1 MKNIKYLLLVF
12 SIFLASCEN
21 QDWEF
26 PDFEYQTVYFAHQYP
41 VRTITLGDDIYDNS
55 LDNEWKFKIMAT
67 TGGVYESGAVTID
80 IEVDNSLCEGL
91 LFSENGDEVVA
102 MPAEYYSLAANQ
114 IVIPKGELVGGV
126 EVQLSE
132 AFFADPLAIKN
143 TYVVPLVMTGV
154 SNADSIL
161 SGVPNAENGDR
172 LDPAD
177 WSVAPKDYV
186 LYAVKYINPWHGFYL
201 RRGTDEITKNG
212 VASSAVRHATYVEDD
227 EVVNLNTLSF
237 KEILFPMSYQSNAGN
252 NLGINLKLSFDD
264 AQKLTVSPEKADYQ
278 VNDSIRVYNIAAS
291 GTGSFIEKGEK
302 KSWGNQDR
310 DALYMNYEVSYEVEI
325 QFPNAGLPNDI
336 EQVSYSTTDTLV
348 MRNRGVVME
357 LFTPAKQ

>member
-91 LFSENGDEVVA
+91 LFSETGDEVIA

-114 IVIPKGELVGGV
+114 IVIPKGEIVGGV

-161 SGVPNAENGDR
+161 SGVPNAESGDR

-186 LYAVKYINPWHGFYL
+186 LYALKYINPWHGYYL
-201 RRGTDEITKNG
+201 RRGKDVITGKNG
-212 VASSAVRHATYVEDD
+212 DASLDETVIRHEAYVEDD
-227 EVVNLNTLSF
+227 EVNILETHSLN
-237 KEILFPMSYQSNAGN
+237 EVEFPLVFQDTEGN
-252 NLGINLKLSFDD
+252 NINCTIILTFDEEGNC
-264 AQKLTVSPEKADYQ
+264 TISSGSADY
-278 VNDSIRVYNIAAS
+278 SAS
-291 GTGSFIEKGEK
+291 GSGKFVTKGEK

-310 DALYMNYEVSYEVEI
+310 DALYLNYEIDLDELHV
-325 QFPNAGLPNDI
+325 AA
-336 EQVSYSTTDTLV
+336 TDTLV